1 MKKSLLFLLIC
12 IPFLSFA
19 HGFDELEIGIAA
31 KGVNLSGT
39 LTMPAHANSKIPL
52 VIIIAGSGPTDRN
65 CNGQGFK
72 SDAYKKMATQLALN
86 GIATY
91 RYDKRGIGK
100 STVENF
106 KEEDVNFE
114 VMIDDAKAII
124 THFEKD
130 TRFSKMTIA
139 GHSEGSL
146 VGMMAVT
153 ENQKYIS
160 IAGSGF
166 PISEILKEQL
176 KDKLG
181 PMKNVVYAKIDSLQQ
196 GKNVANDLMG
206 LESLFRPSVQPFLKT
221 WMALNPAKEIKKL
234 KCPIL
239 IVNGTH
245 DLQVSEKNALALNK
259 ANSNSKLVLVPNMN
273 HLLTEIESEKAEDN
287 YASYQN
293 PTLSISKK
301 MMDEVILF
309 ILK

>member
-1 MKKSLLFLLIC
+1 
-12 IPFLSFA
+12 
-19 HGFDELEIGIAA
+19 
-31 KGVNLSGT
+31 
-39 LTMPAHANSKIPL
+39 MPAHSNAKIPL

-72 SDAYKKMATQLALN
+72 SDAYKKMATQFALN

-100 STVENF
+100 SVVENF

-124 THFEKD
+124 AHFQED
-130 TRFSKMTIA
+130 TRFSKIAIA

-146 VGMMAVT
+146 VGMMAVR

-206 LESLFRPSVQPFLKT
+206 LESLFRPSVQPFLKS
-221 WMALNPAKEIKKL
+221 WMALNPTKEIKKL

-239 IVNGTH
+239 FVYVTQSYMSNN
-245 DLQVSEKNALALNK
+245 LELSYNSEKSKINESYSIWWTLLYPVFLAIALPNINILQIAKCVLKNPVKVDIIGLSLPGLNQGVHLK
-259 ANSNSKLVLVPNMN
+259 FQSYNNSFF
-273 HLLTEIESEKAEDN
+273 
-287 YASYQN
+287 
-293 PTLSISKK
+293 LS
-301 MMDEVILF
+301 
-309 ILK
+309 

>member
-100 STVENF
+100 SSVENF
-106 KEEDVNFE
+106 KEEDINFE

-130 TRFSKMTIA
+130 TRFSKIAIA

-196 GKNVANDLMG
+196 GKNVTNDLMG

>member
-1 MKKSLLFLLIC
+1 MKKSLLFLLLC

-100 STVENF
+100 SAVENF
-106 KEEDVNFE
+106 KEEDINFE

-166 PISEILKEQL
+166 PISVILKEQL

-293 PTLSISKK
+293 PTLPISKK

>member
-19 HGFDELEIGIAA
+19 HGFDELEIGIAS

-100 STVENF
+100 SSVENF
-106 KEEDVNFE
+106 KEEDINFE

>member
-100 STVENF
+100 SAVENF
-106 KEEDVNFE
+106 KEEDINFE

-166 PISEILKEQL
+166 PISVILKEQL

-293 PTLSISKK
+293 PTLPISKK

>member
-100 STVENF
+100 SAVENF
-106 KEEDVNFE
+106 KEEDINFE